1 MKSNDPNSITDRLH
15 HLVAREMELVHDRF
29 RNLGLNN
36 QQARLLKYVSEHPG
50 TIQKDVA
57 QYLNRQ
63 NATVTNMLKVL
74 EKQGYVSR
82 RIPDDN
88 ERQKQLYLEAKGEE
102 LIASINAVFAAL
114 ETEVRDAIPE
124 NERESLVKNLN
135 RIQSRLDKLS
145 LNEENDRNR

>member
-114 ETEVRDAIPE
+114 ETEVRDALPE
-124 NERESLVKNLN
+124 NERESLVRNLN

>member
-114 ETEVRDAIPE
+114 ETEVRDALPE

>member
-145 LNEENDRNR
+145 LNEENDRKR

>member
-1 MKSNDPNSITDRLH
+1 MKRNDPSSITDCLH

-36 QQARLLKYVSEHPG
+36 QQARLLKYVGEHPG

-57 QYLNRQ
+57 LYLNRQ
-63 NATVTNMLKVL
+63 NATVTNMLKAL

-102 LIASINAVFAAL
+102 LIASINSVFEAL
-114 ETEVRDAIPE
+114 EVEVRQAIPE
-124 NERESLVKNLN
+124 VEREAFVQNLN
-135 RIQSRLDKLS
+135 RVQLRLDQLS
-145 LNEENDRNR
+145 LND